1 VVARAAFAL
10 TIKPDK
16 INEYIEAHRHV
27 WPELREAIRA
37 AGIRN
42 YSIFVFGKIAFGY
55 LESDDFEHAWAS
67 LAAQD
72 VNRRWQDAMAD
83 LLEARVAQQ
92 GPAMLPEI
100 FRLDEPDEAGL

>member
-1 VVARAAFAL
+1 VARAAFAL

-16 INEYIEAHRHV
+16 VNEYIEAHRHV
-27 WPELREAIRA
+27 WPELRKAIWE

-55 LESDDFEHAWAS
+55 LECDDLEHAWAS

-72 VNRRWQDAMAD
+72 VNRRWQDAMAE
-83 LLEARVAQQ
+83 LLEARVVQQ

-100 FRLDEPDEAGL
+100 FRLDKPDDAEL